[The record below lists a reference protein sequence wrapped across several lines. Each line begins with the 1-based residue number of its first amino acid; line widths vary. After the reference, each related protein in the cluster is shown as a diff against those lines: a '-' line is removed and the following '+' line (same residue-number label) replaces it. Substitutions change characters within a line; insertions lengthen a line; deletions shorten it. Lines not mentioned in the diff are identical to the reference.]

1 MTSGLVFGRADRL
14 RGRHHARRAVRAIG
28 PSIGGVVAALW
39 LSTATP
45 DAFAIDGSAA
55 DIAQGRSIAE
65 QLCARCHAISGPGPS
80 PVPEAPLFSQF
91 ERKWPVE
98 YLEEALAEGIVTGHG
113 PVRMP
118 EFVFWPDEIRA
129 LLAYLKSVQE

>member
-1 MTSGLVFGRADRL
+1 MRVGAAHPSRGIPHLARRRTLLHLVSSVGAAWLIAVTSTSLAADDRSDPAA
-14 RGRHHARRAVRAIG
+14 RGRV
-28 PSIGGVVAALW
+28 
-39 LSTATP
+39 
-45 DAFAIDGSAA
+45 
-55 DIAQGRSIAE
+55 IAE

-80 PVPEAPLFSQF
+80 PVPTAPLFSRF

-98 YLEEALAEGIVTGHG
+98 YLEEALAEGLVAGHG

-118 EFVFWPDEIRA
+118 EFVFWPDEIRD

>member
-1 MTSGLVFGRADRL
+1 M
-14 RGRHHARRAVRAIG
+14 RRAVGTTRL
-28 PSIGGVVAALW
+28 SIVGVVAALW
-39 LSTATP
+39 LSTGAA
-45 DAFAIDGSAA
+45 DVFALEGSEA
-55 DIAQGRSIAE
+55 DIARGRGIAE
-65 QLCARCHAISGPGPS
+65 ELCARCHAISGPGPS
-80 PVPEAPLFSQF
+80 PVPQAPLFSQF

-118 EFVFWPDEIRA
+118 EFVFWPDDIRA